1 MHSRGRIHVR
11 IYEIRDLADRAEA
24 LLEKQSK
31 ISDTLALLAS
41 CAPWLELST
50 PRGAVMVNT
59 PEARAHI
66 TAALE
71 QVLDEVEAEIKRME
85 KELGE

>member
-1 MHSRGRIHVR
+1 MPSREWILIR
-11 IYEIRDLADRAEA
+11 IYELRDRADRAEV
-24 LLEKQSK
+24 LLEKQDK
-31 ISDTLALLAS
+31 ISDTLTLIAS
-41 CAPWLELST
+41 CAPWMELST
-50 PRGAVMVNT
+50 PRGTIMVNT

-71 QVLDEVEAEIKRME
+71 QVLDETETEIKRMA